1 MIEIEK
7 PVLYVKN
14 YQVLKT
20 KNIYGEFTV
29 IKFITKQ
36 GKVKLYDFTDFLLE
50 KDNILE
56 TDDFFFIKE
65 SK

>member
-1 MIEIEK
+1 MIKIEK

-29 IKFITKQ
+29 IKLITKQ